1 MGFELRN
8 LPADGRQR
16 HAELAAGGG
25 QAARLGDRDQKGHGF
40 EAIHETS
47 IS

>member
-25 QAARLGDRDQKGHGF
+25 QATRLGDRDQKGHGF